1 MLKEV
6 MQEVAEKEED
16 KYILCEDKSQCM
28 SLRVKAYAVRKTL
41 PHEVGQ
47 KIVIGK
53 YRAEDG
59 KYYLRLYTR
68 KEKWKVFTKEE
79 VRASN

>member
-1 MLKEV
+1 MIKEI
-6 MQEVAEKEED
+6 MQEVVESNED
-16 KYILCEDKSQCM
+16 KYILCDSNSECE
-28 SLRVKAYAVRKTL
+28 SLRVKAYAVRKSL